1 MTFTKVFVSQQMVL
15 IAYWKNILMKKVL
28 IVGLIMVSLAQ
39 ATVFII
45 ATIQMDQI
53 AIKKTILV
61 NHIHIV
67 SQQIIKH
74 A

>member
-45 ATIQMDQI
+45 ATI
-53 AIKKTILV
+53 
-61 NHIHIV
+61 
-67 SQQIIKH
+67 
-74 A
+74 